1 MLLTREFDYAMC
13 IMRALKDGG
22 KKSVKEICG
31 EESIPEPFTY
41 KILKKLEKKEIVRSI
56 RGAKGGY
63 IIAKDMEDLKLMD
76 IMLAIEPVFGITEST
91 KVESVK
97 QQRADSCQILQEY
110 ERIQARL
117 IEEMSANSLSQI
129 MCE

>member
-13 IMRALKDGG
+13 IMRALKDGE
-22 KKSVKEICG
+22 KRSVKEICA
-31 EESIPEPFTY
+31 EEAIPEPFTY
-41 KILKKLEKKEIVRSI
+41 KILKKLEKKEIVKSI

-63 IIAKDMEDLKLMD
+63 IIAKEMSELSLMD
-76 IMLAIEPVFGITEST
+76 IMLAIEPIFGITEST

-97 QQRADSCQILQEY
+97 KSRIDTCQILQEY